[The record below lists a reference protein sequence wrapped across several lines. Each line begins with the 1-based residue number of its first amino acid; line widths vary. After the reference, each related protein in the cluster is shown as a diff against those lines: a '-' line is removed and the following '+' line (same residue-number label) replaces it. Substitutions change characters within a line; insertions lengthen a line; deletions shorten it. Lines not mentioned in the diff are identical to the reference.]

1 MITLKSKIIAGF
13 TALILL
19 FGAFYIVEAM
29 EKKEEV
35 KVEKK
40 ESINFTVTAWYVV
53 DSSNP
58 SNPKVIGSPIAAP
71 PVNDDEGCAQE
82 NPPTDK
88 LCAVQLNVP
97 NATHSFTTPTD
108 LSALPS
114 GITQT
119 GNEARSPEN

>member
-1 MITLKSKIIAGF
+1 MRTLKINWLRTGIVLSF
-13 TALILL
+13 FLLI
-19 FGAFYIVEAM
+19 GAFWVVKAM
-29 EKKEEV
+29 EKKET
-35 KVEKK
+35 
-40 ESINFTVTAWYVV
+40 INFTVTAWYVV

-58 SNPKVIGSPIAAP
+58 GNPKVIGSPIAAP

-88 LCAVQLNVP
+88 LCAIQLNVP